1 MDSSLWAG
9 PRADPGWR
17 IASTRSLVRLKDFT
31 VEGAPLG
38 EGTPL
43 STPNPS
49 QQTCPWARLACPYF
63 SPVWDPGPS
72 AVSPHPPPRL
82 VHSFYI
88 HPLSTYCVP
97 Q

>member
-63 SPVWDPGPS
+63 SPVWAPGPRC
-72 AVSPHPPPRL
+72 PDHTLPLRHLHPFLR
-82 VHSFYI
+82 I
-88 HPLSTYCVP
+88 N
-97 Q
+97 